1 MTSCHIG
8 DIRDVRIWVSTRRA
22 FREGD
27 TGWSRYVEFIGI
39 PELREV
45 RSLDSMLNEYVMDG
59 GSCPLLSYADL
70 AAALESLPSPS
81 NEREYYL
88 LFVDAEREQPPP
100 VGARCTLLGHD
111 LSDETHTSSL
121 LNCGPWT
128 GELAPFTRRL
138 NGYGLLTLDDAV
150 AVKSIL
156 PRMWPGEPHAKVTV
170 WALYEV
176 EPLRLAH
183 D

>member
-1 MTSCHIG
+1 MTSCYIG
-8 DIRDVRIWVSTRRA
+8 DTRDVQIWVSTRRS

-27 TGWSRYVEFIGI
+27 EGWPKYVEFIGL
-39 PELREV
+39 PELKEV
-45 RSLDSMLNEYVMDG
+45 RSLDSMLNEYVQDC
-59 GSCPLLSYADL
+59 GSCPLESYDDF
-70 AAALESLPSPS
+70 AAALESLPRLS
-81 NEREYYL
+81 NEREYHL

-100 VGARCTLLGHD
+100 ADVPCTLLGHD

-128 GELAPFTRRL
+128 GELAPFSRRL
-138 NGYGLLTLDDAV
+138 NAYGLLTLEDAV

-156 PRMWPGEPHAKVTV
+156 PRAWPDEPHAKVTV

-176 EPLRLAH
+176 EPARLAWR
-183 D
+183 